1 MVGRTAL
8 EMVEKKVARIAR
20 VAIEDERNFMI
31 GIENVER

>member
-1 MVGRTAL
+1 
-8 EMVEKKVARIAR
+8 MVEKKVARIAR